1 MTTLYV
7 AIFGAVGVVLRYRFG
22 LLAAGNASI
31 ATSSVTSAAFP
42 AATLGINVSGT
53 FVLAA
58 LLSWASST
66 RLDQSLIVGISV
78 GLLGG
83 FTTFS
88 AFGWETLSLLRDG
101 RVLVALAYVT
111 ASVGCS
117 LIAAW
122 LAWALFG
129 SG

>member
-7 AIFGAVGVVLRYRFG
+7 AIFGAVGVVLRYRLG

-31 ATSSVTSAAFP
+31 ATSSVTTAAFP
-42 AATLGINVSGT
+42 VVTLGINVGGT

-58 LLSWASST
+58 LLSWAGST
-66 RLDQSLIVGISV
+66 RLDQSLIVGLSV

-117 LIAAW
+117 LLAAW
-122 LAWALFG
+122 LAWVLFRG
-129 SG
+129 G